1 MKTIRTNYFSKPLSF
16 LLSFLILFISC
27 STPDNSARLMDDN
40 SSLKEMSGEALF
52 RSILF
57 KEGDFGE
64 KLYNED
70 DIEMMNSLDSNIIE
84 ELESTKNEIIKD
96 LKNNHPNYFSVFKS
110 QIISND
116 YNLVLNTLLNA
127 RILVRD
133 IVKEQNSITDKDI
146 KKYENINIKEELEKT
161 NVYGKEACV
170 AVLIVVLVLVLFVLL
185 IPVAIADVKSQ
196 VSRLENEQIVS
207 KIISVNQ

>member
-16 LLSFLILFISC
+16 LLSFLILFVSC
-27 STPDNSARLMDDN
+27 STPDSSVNLFEDN
-40 SSLKEMSGEALF
+40 ASLKEMSGEDLF

-57 KEGDFGE
+57 KEGDLGGE
-64 KLYNED
+64 LYSKED
-70 DIEMMNSLDSNIIE
+70 IAMMNSLDSDIVK
-84 ELESTKNEIIKD
+84 ELELTKNKIIKD
-96 LKNNHPNYFSVFKS
+96 LKNNHPNFFTDFKT
-110 QIISND
+110 QITSND
-116 YNLVLNTLLNA
+116 YNLVLNSLLNA
-127 RILVRD
+127 RMLVKG

-146 KKYENINIKEELEKT
+146 RKYENVNIKEELQKK

-185 IPVAIADVKSQ
+185 VPVLATDSE

-207 KIISVNQ
+207 KIISINQ